1 MTTSFDELAQRGR
14 GMTRAQ
20 RGVVKSRTSQA
31 DQPAMAGP
39 PDPVVPTAYDIP
51 TSESLAGAASS
62 KGGRLQPPSVPAG
75 ESTTAIGLRLRKT
88 IDNGLADRIHALRV
102 ELDRRVTKTE
112 LLEMLAW
119 EAGIV
124 TVNELA
130 ERVDRYRKRA
140 PRRE

>member
-1 MTTSFDELAQRGR
+1 
-14 GMTRAQ
+14 
-20 RGVVKSRTSQA
+20 
-31 DQPAMAGP
+31 
-39 PDPVVPTAYDIP
+39 
-51 TSESLAGAASS
+51 
-62 KGGRLQPPSVPAG
+62 VPAG